1 MTVSNHLL
9 LHLKCCYT
17 VHVYILLQMWSDVP
31 EVKKVRTAAEEEE
44 VQASRDMASLEV
56 SYV

>member
-1 MTVSNHLL
+1 ML
-9 LHLKCCYT
+9 
-17 VHVYILLQMWSDVP
+17 

-44 VQASRDMASLEV
+44 VLASRDMASLEV